1 MFNFIGGEST
11 FVDDTSEIANDK
23 KNYEDDTGLSKQ
35 NSVEHTLI
43 QSYSNLNNNNNKSR
57 IIVRVL
63 FGKSAIGML
72 VRELC
77 EEQ

>member
-43 QSYSNLNNNNNKSR
+43 QSYSNLNNNKSR